1 MPKKNASQPRL
12 IHDQAAT
19 YDATQEP
26 DALAHL
32 RRPLTTQDL
41 DKVRHIEGFPIGADE
56 DIIAL
61 SDPPYYTAC
70 PNPFLEDFI
79 KAYGKPYNEATDTY
93 HREPFASDVSE
104 GKNDPIY
111 NAHSYHTKVP
121 HKAIMRYILHYT
133 EPGDIVFDGFCGTG
147 MTGVAAQM
155 CGNPD
160 PEFKAQI
167 EAEMPGVKWGK
178 RRAVLCD
185 LSPAATFI
193 AYNYNTPV
201 VVAEF
206 EREARRILDEV
217 EEECGWMYET
227 LHTDGKTKGRIN
239 YTVWSEVFACPNCG
253 QEIIFSKEAL
263 DADSGSIREEFP
275 CPRCRSILSKATM
288 DLLFESRYDPAL
300 GHSIEIPRRRPILI
314 NYSLT
319 KSKFEKPLD
328 STDLEII
335 RRIDSLNLP
344 IEVPTAPL
352 PDMQMGRV
360 GRMRTVALTHLHHF
374 FLPRAAQALGSLWRR
389 ARRKDDVRLRNFLLF
404 WIDQAVWGLS
414 VLNRYS
420 PSHFSQVNRALSGVF
435 YVASQI
441 SEVSPRYNL
450 EGKLNRL
457 VSAFQQSG
465 ARTDFSVI
473 TTENLGGI
481 RLPDNSIDYVFT
493 DPPFGEN
500 IYYSDL
506 NLLVESW
513 YGVKTSTIKEAII
526 DRAKTKTIYDYQ
538 RLMEDCFASY
548 FRVLRPG
555 RWMTVEFH
563 NSKNSIWNAIHQAI
577 QSAGFVVADVR
588 TLNKVRGSFQQVNS
602 ANAVKQDLVIS
613 AYKPSSAFERHFLK
627 EAGTEQG
634 AWDFIRQH
642 LGQLPV
648 FVEKNGAVEV
658 IAERQNYLLFD
669 RMVAFHIQRGA
680 SVPLSAAEFY
690 AGLRQR
696 FPERDGMYF
705 LPEQVAEYD
714 TKRAQVAQVEQLS
727 LFVSDEKSAVQWL
740 RTQLEA
746 EPQTY
751 QDIQPKFLQELHQA
765 RHEKMPELRQ
775 LLEENFLKDDEDR
788 WYAPDPAKAEDL
800 EKLRE
805 RGLLREFATYVESK
819 GRLKTFRTEA
829 VRAGF
834 KSAWGKRDYK
844 TIIEVARRL
853 PEDVLQEDPALLMY
867 YDNAVMRAG

>member
-1 MPKKNASQPRL
+1 MPKKKASQPRL
-12 IHDQAAT
+12 VHNHAAT
-19 YDATQEP
+19 YDAKAEP
-26 DALAHL
+26 DALVHL
-32 RRPLTTQDL
+32 YRPLRKEDL

-56 DIIAL
+56 DVIAL

-79 KAYGKPYNEATDTY
+79 RAYGKPYDEATDTY
-93 HREPFASDVSE
+93 HREPFATDVSE

-133 EPGDIVFDGFCGTG
+133 EPGDVVFDGFCGTG

-167 EAEMPGVKWGK
+167 EAEMPGVKWGA

-201 VVAEF
+201 NVQQFGF
-206 EREARRILDEV
+206 EANRILEDIES
-217 EEECGWMYET
+217 ECGWMYSTQDVTE
-227 LHTDGKTKGRIN
+227 DREGEIN
-239 YTVWSEVFACPNCG
+239 YVVWATVFVCPVCTAEVSLRDLESDSDEDVLQCPKCH
-253 QEIIFSKEAL
+253 
-263 DADSGSIREEFP
+263 
-275 CPRCRSILSKATM
+275 SILERDQLSYYTETFF
-288 DLLFESRYDPAL
+288 DLASQTTRQRNKK
-300 GHSIEIPRRRPILI
+300 IPVQI
-314 NYSLT
+314 NYSFDSRRKNKKPDENDLAIIERADDKTSLVWFPTELMLFKGKEWGDTYRRGYHFGYERVGDFYFGRTLQFLSRFHGRCLLLPSDLHHRMLSLLT
-319 KSKFEKPLD
+319 SVAFAATHLYKYRTKGGGQPAGNNLYIPALIKEQNIVD
-328 STDLEII
+328 AI
-335 RRIDSLNLP
+335 RRKLDDFMAAEARKTVLLKS
-344 IEVPTAPL
+344 
-352 PDMQMGRV
+352 RV
-360 GRMRTVALTHLHHF
+360 A
-374 FLPRAAQALGSLWRR
+374 
-389 ARRKDDVRLRNFLLF
+389 
-404 WIDQAVWGLS
+404 
-414 VLNRYS
+414 
-420 PSHFSQVNRALSGVF
+420 
-435 YVASQI
+435 
-441 SEVSPRYNL
+441 
-450 EGKLNRL
+450 
-457 VSAFQQSG
+457 
-465 ARTDFSVI
+465 I
-473 TTENLGGI
+473 TTQSSSDLHAIPGNLV
-481 RLPDNSIDYVFT
+481 DYIFV
-493 DPPFGEN
+493 DPPFGSN
-500 IYYSDL
+500 IMYS
-506 NLLVESW
+506 ESNFIW
-513 YGVKTSTIKEAII
+513 EAWLRVYTKRDPEAIVNKTQ
-526 DRAKTKTIYDYQ
+526 AKGLPEYQ
-538 RLMEDCFASY
+538 RLMEACFAEF
-548 FRVLRPG
+548 FRILKPS
-555 RWMTVEFH
+555 RWITVEFH
-563 NSKNSIWNAIHQAI
+563 NSQARVWNSIQEALTR
-577 QSAGFVVADVR
+577 SGFVVADVR
-588 TLNKVRGSFQQVNS
+588 TLDKQQKTFKQVTTLG
-602 ANAVKQDLVIS
+602 AVKQDLVIS
-613 AYKPSSAFERHFLK
+613 AYKPSSGFEQRFLK

-642 LGQLPV
+642 LSQLPV

-775 LLEENFLKDDEDR
+775 LLEENLLKDDQDR
-788 WYAPDPAKAEDL
+788 WYVPDPAKAEDL

-834 KSAWGKRDYK
+834 KSAWGKRDYA

-867 YDNAVMRAG
+867 YDNAVMRRGG